1 MLTFT
6 LGTFAIALN
15 HLLLIS
21 ALALATFVGWRVAK
35 RGGENPESVLF
46 SLFLIGMLAA
56 RVGFVAVYW
65 THYRNDPWQIIDLR
79 DGGFLAWPG
88 VIALVLAA
96 LYRGW
101 RRPGLRRPLGFGVA
115 SGLAFWLLA
124 TFSLTIYEQGTRLPD
139 ITLRNAAGETVQL
152 ADYKGGPL
160 VINLWATWC
169 PPCRR
174 EMPVLEDAQQQRP
187 DLTFLFVN
195 QAESMQSVSTFLET
209 QGLSLSNVLFDGS
222 GRLGQAVG
230 SMALPTTLFYSPD
243 GRLLGSHLGELSQAS
258 LARALEN
265 FDTLICR
272 TGHFF
277 KETAMPRLRHLL
289 TLTLGAA
296 LLHLPSVQAAEE
308 LPEAIKKIEAKGAKI
323 VGQFDAPDGL
333 RGYAAQYQNRGM
345 ALYLTPDGKHVL
357 LGNLYDAEGND
368 LSSAPLQKL
377 VYAPMAK
384 EVWAKMETS
393 NWIADGNKDAP
404 RVVYMFSDPNCPYC
418 NMFWEQ
424 ARPWVKAGKVQLRH
438 IMVGIIREDS
448 PGKSAALLAA
458 KDPQKALEDHEA
470 CRQGQLAQGLER
482 SAAGDPGETRG
493 EHAVDGRAGVAGDA
507 GDFLYG

>member
-46 SLFLIGMLAA
+46 SLFLMGMLAA
-56 RVGFVAVYW
+56 RVSFVAVYW
-65 THYRNDPWQIIDLR
+65 AHYRNDPWQIIDLR

-88 VIALVLAA
+88 VIVLLLAA

-101 RRPGLRRPLGFGVA
+101 RRPGLRRPLGFGVG

-124 TFSLTIYEQGTRLPD
+124 TVSLGIYEQGTRLPE

-152 ADYKGGPL
+152 ADYQGGPL

-174 EMPVLEDAQQQRP
+174 EMPVLENAQQQRP

-195 QAESMQSVSTFLET
+195 QAESMQSVATFLET
-209 QGLSLSNVLFDGS
+209 QGLSLTNVLFDGG

-230 SMALPTTLFYSPD
+230 SMALPTTLFYSND

-265 FDTLICR
+265 FDTSPSATPSPSSR
-272 TGHFF
+272 
-277 KETAMPRLRHLL
+277 K
-289 TLTLGAA
+289 
-296 LLHLPSVQAAEE
+296 LPCPA
-308 LPEAIKKIEAKGAKI
+308 
-323 VGQFDAPDGL
+323 
-333 RGYAAQYQNRGM
+333 
-345 ALYLTPDGKHVL
+345 
-357 LGNLYDAEGND
+357 
-368 LSSAPLQKL
+368 SA
-377 VYAPMAK
+377 
-384 EVWAKMETS
+384 T
-393 NWIADGNKDAP
+393 
-404 RVVYMFSDPNCPYC
+404 C
-418 NMFWEQ
+418 
-424 ARPWVKAGKVQLRH
+424 
-438 IMVGIIREDS
+438 
-448 PGKSAALLAA
+448 
-458 KDPQKALEDHEA
+458 
-470 CRQGQLAQGLER
+470 
-482 SAAGDPGETRG
+482 
-493 EHAVDGRAGVAGDA
+493 
-507 GDFLYG
+507 